1 VYEPGASIA
10 QPTSRPS
17 AQVWLVDPRRQL
29 LTALGTDYVEKFAYN
44 LDGVAAMMNELGD
57 VLARR
62 EPPPGLSA
70 EELLSRAWW
79 SGPEIFLIIDDVQQL
94 PPGFD
99 SPLQKAAP
107 WVTRAGAGQ
116 RSVAGHGRRPRRGLY
131 PRQDEG
137 WTAASRSWPAD
148 GRGHRGVRPGC
159 CHGPASITGSRKL
172 PPLVKGRGEL
182 RICGV
187 TR

>member
-1 VYEPGASIA
+1 
-10 QPTSRPS
+10 
-17 AQVWLVDPRRQL
+17 
-29 LTALGTDYVEKFAYN
+29 
-44 LDGVAAMMNELGD
+44 MMNELGD

-107 WVTRAGAGQ
+107 WVTRAADVGLHVIVTRTSVDGLRRGATRCCVRWHRPTHLCVRAAAKRRAEGL
-116 RSVAGHGRRPRRGLY
+116 VLDGGRRSCSS
-131 PRQDEG
+131 
-137 WTAASRSWPAD
+137 ASRRRPAPD
-148 GRGHRGVRPGC
+148 RANRP
-159 CHGPASITGSRKL
+159 PAC
-172 PPLVKGRGEL
+172 PP
-182 RICGV
+182 I
-187 TR
+187 